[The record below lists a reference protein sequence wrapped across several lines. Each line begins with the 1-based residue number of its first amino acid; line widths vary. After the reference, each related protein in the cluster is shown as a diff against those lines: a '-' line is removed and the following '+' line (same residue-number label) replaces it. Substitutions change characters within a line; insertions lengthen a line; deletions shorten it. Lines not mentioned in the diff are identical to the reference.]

1 MDRVMDDPDFALFGE
16 SLSQKSFRG
25 YKTCKFVAIPGKYGN
40 YPSGYVLPKNSS
52 IGPIF
57 RYYIK
62 KLIESGSVDQIR
74 HGYEKLYED
83 QACPNYKGKP
93 IGTNKV
99 FSLFGMYASAGVL
112 VLLIY
117 LWVKANEDSNSY
129 APFL

>member
-1 MDRVMDDPDFALFGE
+1 MNRVMDDPDFALFGE

-117 LWVKANEDSNSY
+117 L
-129 APFL
+129 